1 MLLYLSGQC
10 LYHLTG
16 CVEMSIAQDIY
27 QMVIAKLTVL
37 AVLGFVQSIGID
49 EQRTTLDT
57 VYLLALE
64 LQSWHYADGEV
75 GQHLQELAV
84 MLATT
89 DYRWVMAGIAEG

>member
-1 MLLYLSGQC
+1 MR
-10 LYHLTG
+10 
-16 CVEMSIAQDIY
+16 IAQDIY
-27 QMVIAKLTVL
+27 QMVIAKLVVL
-37 AVLGFVQSIGID
+37 TVLGFVQSIGID

-75 GQHLQELAV
+75 RQHLQELAV

>member
-16 CVEMSIAQDIY
+16 CVEMRIAQDIY
-27 QMVIAKLTVL
+27 QMIIAKLTVL
-37 AVLGFVQSIGID
+37 AVLGLVQSIGID

-75 GQHLQELAV
+75 RQHLQELAV

>member
-37 AVLGFVQSIGID
+37 AVLGFVQSVGID
-49 EQRTTLDT
+49 KQRTALDAI
-57 VYLLALE
+57 YLLALE
-64 LQSWHYADGEV
+64 LQTWHYADGEV

-84 MLATT
+84 MLATAY
-89 DYRWVMAGIAEG
+89 YRWVMAGIAEG

>member
-16 CVEMSIAQDIY
+16 CVEMRIAQDVY
-27 QMVIAKLTVL
+27 QMVIAKLVVL
-37 AVLGFVQSIGID
+37 TVLGFVQSIGID